1 MHDCVSIINAN
12 GQKDKKKGSNPRL
25 LVVQLKKVLISLL
38 DVDIFN
44 IEGEKDGR

>member
-25 LVVQLKKVLISLL
+25 LVVQLKKLIFLL

-44 IEGEKDGR
+44 IEREKDGR